1 MIEVAKHFNAQRITH
16 TSGGGRPEKLASTP
30 NVRETGGSVADKA
43 TYSPNGG
50 IDDLE
55 SLNRTQNLFNNS
67 TRLSPEVKGGYKLE
81 SRFYGGAGNTLTD
94 FNN

>member
-1 MIEVAKHFNAQRITH
+1 
-16 TSGGGRPEKLASTP
+16 
-30 NVRETGGSVADKA
+30 VRETGGSVADNA

-81 SRFYGGAGNTLTD
+81 SRFYGGVGNALSD
-94 FNN
+94 FHN